1 MSIRV
6 FPDAL
11 EAFTVQAMHRLGI
24 SDEDAR
30 LAAQILVMTDTW
42 GVHTHGTRQLRPLLK
57 NFPIGRLNAQ
67 AAAEVVREGGAWAL
81 IDGHHALPFVT
92 ATRAMELAIR
102 KAQTVGIGYVGVMN
116 TSHFGAAG
124 YYAVL
129 AARAGM
135 IGIAMCNAD
144 PQMTIPGAR
153 GKVLGTNPI
162 AYALPNG
169 DKPVFLDIATSA
181 AAANKVIRAKLLGQM
196 IPEGWLTDANGS
208 PTTDPSGFPENGA
221 LMPMAAHKG
230 YGFALLVETLA
241 GVMTGAAMTRQQP
254 SWVPSMA
261 GSGSGFAK
269 QGQVFIAID
278 AGMMLSPPEF
288 EQRMAWLADYIHET
302 PKAAGSERT
311 YLPGEMEWERRE
323 RALREGIDLPPDV
336 IESLRGLATDAG
348 IPFPFEDAIAQD
360 RSGAK

>member
-1 MSIRV
+1 MSVRV
-6 FPDAL
+6 FPHAL
-11 EAFTVQAMHRLGI
+11 ETFVVQAMRCFGI
-24 SDEDAR
+24 SEQDAR
-30 LAAQILVMTDTW
+30 LAAEVVVTTDTW
-42 GVHTHGTRQLRPLLK
+42 GIHTHGTRQLRPLLK

-67 AAAEVVREGGAWAL
+67 ASAEVVREGGAWAL

-92 ATRAMELAIR
+92 AMRAMELAIH
-102 KAQTVGIGYVGVMN
+102 KAKIVGVGYVGVVN

-124 YYAVL
+124 YYATR
-129 AARAGM
+129 AALAGM

-162 AYALPNG
+162 AYAVPYK
-169 DKPVFLDIATSA
+169 DQPVFLDIATSA
-181 AAANKVIRAKLLGQM
+181 AAANKVIRARLLGEM
-196 IPEGWLTDANGS
+196 IPEGWLTDADGI
-208 PTTDPSGFPENGA
+208 PTTDPSGFPETGA
-221 LMPMAAHKG
+221 LLPMAAHKG

-254 SWVPSMA
+254 SWVIGMPGSPSGYA
-261 GSGSGFAK
+261 N
-269 QGQVFIAID
+269 QGQVFMAID
-278 AGMMLSPPEF
+278 AGMMLSPAEF
-288 EQRMAWLADYIHET
+288 EGRMAWLADYIHAT

-336 IESLRGLATDAG
+336 VESLRGLASDAG
-348 IPFPFEDAIAQD
+348 IPFLFDKAVIQEGSQAQ
-360 RSGAK
+360 